1 MAIHSQKFLQ
11 AIATVTSKFSLDPT
25 DYAGCTCL
33 KASGRVK
40 TTCQGFRW
48 ESEAPAELG
57 FGSAGAS
64 PSRYRQS
71 CRSPN
76 DNKKCLS
83 FWYRLILTS
92 LTLVGFGCV
101 PQREKG
107 VVLYSAS
114 DREYATPIL
123 DAFERSNSGVEIARQ
138 FDIEAS
144 KTLGL
149 VTRIERER
157 ERPKCDVFWNNEII
171 HTIRLQKQG
180 LLASRRWKVPDTWP
194 KALKAKDGSW
204 IGFAARARVLIVN
217 KNKLPNPESWPKS
230 TLELAD
236 AKWHHRCGL
245 AYPVYGTTATH
256 MAILS
261 SHAKQIKG
269 IASAE
274 QAYFGADR
282 SLDWERW
289 STDWMQHAV
298 VLAGNKQVALA
309 VSRGELDWGLTDT
322 DDAVIEKEAG
332 NPVEIVFPD
341 QESKGFGTLF
351 IPNTLCVL
359 QKAPNPTAAGLLAD
373 YLVSEKVEARLSMG
387 NSAQF
392 PVWPSAKV
400 QSRLTIE
407 GIRWADVDFEKAAEG
422 WEKTTED
429 LKSRLELIRGR

>member
-1 MAIHSQKFLQ
+1 MAIRSQKFLQ
-11 AIATVTSKFSLDPT
+11 VIAPVTPKFSLDPT
-25 DYAGCTCL
+25 YYAGCISL
-33 KASGRVK
+33 NGRGK
-40 TTCQGFRW
+40 W
-48 ESEAPAELG
+48 
-57 FGSAGAS
+57 
-64 PSRYRQS
+64 
-71 CRSPN
+71 
-76 DNKKCLS
+76 LS
-83 FWYRLILTS
+83 IWYRLILTA

-101 PQREKG
+101 PQREKS

-123 DAFERSNSGVEIARQ
+123 DAFERANSGVEIARQ

-180 LLASRRWKVPDTWP
+180 QLASRRWKVPDTWP

-217 KNKLPNPESWPKS
+217 KNKLPSPESWPKS
-230 TLELAD
+230 VLELAD

-245 AYPVYGTTATH
+245 AYPVYGTTSTH
-256 MAILS
+256 MATLS
-261 SHAKQIKG
+261 THAKQIKG
-269 IASAE
+269 VTSAE
-274 QAYFGADR
+274 QQAYFGSDR
-282 SLDWERW
+282 SLDFEKW
-289 STDWMQHAV
+289 SNDWMQHAV
-298 VLAGNKQVALA
+298 ILAGNKQVALA
-309 VSRGELDWGLTDT
+309 VSSGELDWGLTDT
-322 DDAVIEKEAG
+322 DDAAIEKEAG

-341 QESKGFGTLF
+341 QAANGFGTVF

-392 PVWPSAKV
+392 PVWPNAKV
-400 QSRLTIE
+400 QSRLKSD
-407 GIRWADVDFEKAAEG
+407 GVRW
-422 WEKTTED
+422 
-429 LKSRLELIRGR
+429 GRC